1 MQCWCFLPNFPQQGR
16 FWSMYSRCIR
26 KLCYRRDCLATPLLD
41 VDMGEATCLLHAMQW
56 AKELNLVIMNF
67 KTNSKVVVYSIYIG
81 EGASDFVDIIYD
93 RRHSLMIDLANSDVK
108 FIRIQFN
115 SVAHSLVRESLN
127 HARRVI
133 HFSYFFYDLYKQL
146 MQF

>member
-1 MQCWCFLPNFPQQGR
+1 
-16 FWSMYSRCIR
+16 
-26 KLCYRRDCLATPLLD
+26 
-41 VDMGEATCLLHAMQW
+41 
-56 AKELNLVIMNF
+56 MNF

-93 RRHSLMIDLANSDVK
+93 RRHSLMIDLANYDVK